1 MASPATGAAV
11 AERPRRIVLVG
22 FMGSGKTTV
31 GESLA
36 RLLRWTLVDM
46 DARIEE
52 ETGRSVADIF
62 RGRGEAFFRD
72 RETRLALA
80 LHDQDQVVV
89 AAGGGAFATDTTREA
104 LRAGAATVWLRC
116 DPETILSRVP
126 IDGSRPLASSR
137 ETILRLLAE
146 REPSY
151 RLADLTVD
159 ASGRSPEAVAREIA
173 DCLFGGDAGACPGG
187 RPNR

>member
-1 MASPATGAAV
+1 V
-11 AERPRRIVLVG
+11 AEPDRIVLVG

-31 GESLA
+31 GASLA
-36 RLLRWTLVDM
+36 RLLGWTLVDM

-52 ETGRSVADIF
+52 EAGLSVAAIF
-62 RGRGEAFFRD
+62 RDRGEASFRE
-72 RETRLALA
+72 RETRLALE
-80 LHDQDQVVV
+80 LRDRERLVV
-89 AAGGGAFATDTTREA
+89 AAGGGAFATPATRDA
-104 LRAGAATVWLRC
+104 LRVGAVTVWLRC
-116 DPETILSRVP
+116 DVETILARVP
-126 IDGSRPLASSR
+126 LDGSRPLASSR

-173 DCLFGGDAGACPGG
+173 DGLFAGRPAEGSGG
-187 RPNR
+187 RSDR

>member
-1 MASPATGAAV
+1 VP
-11 AERPRRIVLVG
+11 EPRRIVLVG

-31 GESLA
+31 GQSLA
-36 RLLRWTLVDM
+36 LLLGWSLVDM
-46 DARIEE
+46 DARIEDE
-52 ETGRSVADIF
+52 AGLPVADIF
-62 RGRGEAFFRD
+62 RQRGEPSFREH
-72 RETRLALA
+72 ETRLALA
-80 LHDQDQVVV
+80 LRDRERVVV
-89 AAGGGAFATDTTREA
+89 AAGGGAFATPATREA
-104 LRAGAATVWLRC
+104 LQAGAATVWLRC
-116 DPETILSRVP
+116 DLETILSRVP
-126 IDGSRPLASSR
+126 LDGSRPLASSR

-173 DCLFGGDAGACPGG
+173 DGLFAGRAAAGRGG